1 MFKDVTVNYAG
12 AEVFQRQRVIGRR
25 SRRIQACLP
34 AIWRRLP
41 ATAERSPAPFGCGRV
56 DRTPNW
62 VRTVHGGRP
71 PCFRIPRRP
80 PRPHRPD
87 DCHNPAMYR
96 FPDNERRGHNPPPR
110 SCRPIGGTPSLFRS
124 AAPAPRPP
132 LPASPRPI
140 AHRMYGP
147 QMLPQAAT
155 HHQPPAPHTPQPE
168 CPAASS
174 AAASKKLSAVF
185 QIARFVFILFPALS
199 STHF

>member
-1 MFKDVTVNYAG
+1 
-12 AEVFQRQRVIGRR
+12 
-25 SRRIQACLP
+25 
-34 AIWRRLP
+34 
-41 ATAERSPAPFGCGRV
+41 
-56 DRTPNW
+56 
-62 VRTVHGGRP
+62 
-71 PCFRIPRRP
+71 
-80 PRPHRPD
+80 
-87 DCHNPAMYR
+87 MYR

-168 CPAASS
+168 YQPPAALLPAKSS
-174 AAASKKLSAVF
+174 VPFSKSLA
-185 QIARFVFILFPALS
+185 LFSSSFLPFPLHTFDMPTTSRTGRLPHSHPEKSLFSLIYGTIQSFDQSPPAYVI
-199 STHF
+199 HGFP